1 MKNLGRK
8 ITLAAIL
15 GSTVL
20 AGCQENVIKSS
31 KEVRKPISSK
41 VELSQKVDYGSMET
55 AIIRAARDF
64 GYGIEIKDIY
74 STNYKFGSIKEMEEY
89 SYTKIILR
97 KNLFWRIEIDAYK
110 NLYGTDYFWVD
121 NAPLSFTSDNEI
133 KKYLETV
140 SKYLPK

>member
-20 AGCQENVIKSS
+20 AGCQQNVVKSS

-74 STNYKFGSIKEMEEY
+74 NTNYKLGSIKEMEEY
-89 SYTKIILR
+89 LSTKIILR
-97 KNLFWRIEIDAYK
+97 KNLFWRIKIETYK
-110 NLYGTDYFWVD
+110 D
-121 NAPLSFTSDNEI
+121 NFCRKIFLHLF
-133 KKYLETV
+133 Y
-140 SKYLPK
+140 